1 MGECS
6 LMLGTTTG
14 QSSRNDFAA
23 FGNKVSQRL
32 GIFVINYK
40 AGISTEPANFP
51 AMEYSSFSPGFLVS
65 SIGS

>member
-14 QSSRNDFAA
+14 QSSWNNFAA
-23 FGNKVSQRL
+23 FCNKVSQRL
-32 GIFVINYK
+32 RILVINYE
-40 AGISTEPANFP
+40 AGISTKPANFP
-51 AMEYSSFSPGFLVS
+51 AMEYSSFSPGLLVS